1 MLQTEYETR
10 LNRVSLHIYVP
21 GGYEEDYQMPMLRRN
36 QIAGILRIEGCEVE
50 GKSRYTYEI
59 SGMVS
64 LKSLHEKSAIK
75 KQEILDVVSAIL
87 AVSSTLQQYMLNP
100 DCLILKPEY
109 IFYKNEQWFFCY
121 LPGAGENIGEAFHE
135 LTEYFVK
142 TLDYEDTEG
151 IFLAYELHKA
161 TLQEHYDLEQIM
173 KEYEAHEEERNKA
186 MEEWNDRRGKREN
199 IENESYGNI
208 FTLTE
213 EEEEYEA
220 PKDHKTYEEYELSRK
235 ADIIC
240 EENGWKKSWRKAASR
255 IRRKRWGNW
264 NDLIMET
271 DGQEEHSA
279 L

>member
-36 QIAGILRIEGCEVE
+36 QIPGILRIEGCEVE
-50 GKSRYTYEI
+50 GRSRYTYEI

-64 LKSLHEKSAIK
+64 LKSLHEKSAIR
-75 KQEILDVVSAIL
+75 KQEIMDLVSAIL
-87 AVSSTLQQYMLNP
+87 AVSGALQCYMLNP
-100 DCLILKPEY
+100 DCVLLRPEH

-121 LPGAGENIGEAFHE
+121 LPGAGENLSQSFHE

-161 TLQEHYDLEQIM
+161 TLQEHYDLEQII
-173 KEYEAHEEERNKA
+173 KDYESHEEERNKT
-186 MEEWNDRRGKREN
+186 MEEWKERRGKREYGGN
-199 IENESYGNI
+199 ENYGNI

-213 EEEEYEA
+213 EEEYEI
-220 PKDHKTYEEYELSRK
+220 PKDHKTYEEYELSQQ

-240 EENGWKKSWRKAASR
+240 EESGWHRPWKKAASR

-271 DGQEEHSA
+271 DGQEESSA

>member
-1 MLQTEYETR
+1 MRAEYETK

-21 GGYEEDYQMPMLRRN
+21 GHYEEDYQMPMLRQN
-36 QIAGILRIEGCEVE
+36 HIPGILDVEGCEVE

-59 SGMVS
+59 NGMVS
-64 LKSLHEKSAIK
+64 MKTVHEKSWIK
-75 KQEILDVVSAIL
+75 KAEILDLVSAL
-87 AVSSTLQQYMLNP
+87 LEVSGELQRYMLNP
-100 DCLILKPEY
+100 DCLVLKPEY
-109 IFYKNEQWFFCY
+109 IFYKNEKWFFCY
-121 LPGAGENIGEAFHE
+121 LPGMKEDLRQSFHE

-161 TLQEHYDLEQIM
+161 TLQENYDLEQIM
-173 KEYEAHEEERNKA
+173 KDYEAHEEDRSRS
-186 MEEWNDRRGKREN
+186 MEEWNERHRKHEN
-199 IENESYGNI
+199 YRNESFGNV

-213 EEEEYEA
+213 EEEGDEVEQDYKAQGEYEV
-220 PKDHKTYEEYELSRK
+220 PQRTDF
-235 ADIIC
+235 IC
-240 EENGWKKSWRKAASR
+240 EESGWRKPWKKAANLV
-255 IRRKRWGNW
+255 RRKRWGNW